1 MKTRLHLHRL
11 FLTVACLPVLSSGVV
26 APAMGTLDPGFSPAV
41 NGQVHAIATQ
51 ADGRILVAGRF
62 SSVNGQPRSNIARLN
77 ANGTLDSSDSFN
89 TTATVN
95 GRINCLLVQ
104 KDGRIVIGGQ
114 FNSVNGEP
122 RGGIARL
129 NANGTLDAFASS
141 GGGCGSSSYVSC
153 MALQADGK
161 ILIGGNFSQVHG
173 EPRSRFARLNTDGTI
188 EDTQTFSPDIG
199 SNGQVR
205 CIAVQPDGR
214 ILVGGILDEGVGHH
228 RSRVVRLLAN
238 GSLEGVDSFNTG
250 TGANG
255 QVYSMLVQPDG
266 KILLGGTFSHF
277 NGVCRSGIARL
288 HPNGSL
294 EDATTFHTSL
304 DIEEGFRCMVLQTD
318 GKILVAGSFESHDND
333 DDGDEGEDETST
345 SSGCVRLHPDGSLDA
360 SFDGAPSS
368 CHDSS
373 IHSLAIQADGQVLI
387 GGTFGS
393 LGGVSRSSLARL
405 LNDPAGQELIADASQ
420 VSWLRSGS
428 GPEVDQVTFETSQD
442 DGASWTALGEGVRI
456 TDGWR
461 FEGGSIPASAQVRA
475 RGRSVSGRQN
485 GSSGLV
491 ECTGT
496 PGGVPQMPEI
506 VIEQPEGT
514 VIEDGGSF
522 SFGAVAAGQ
531 SSSRV
536 FTIRNTGSGS
546 LTGLGITVDGAH
558 ATDFT
563 VTNPPT
569 TPVPGPSGTTTFTVT
584 FTPGGMGQRNATLHL
599 ASNDSDENPYD
610 ITLTGGGQ
618 NSAPTIAV
626 NTPSVTVNE
635 GSSASITGTF
645 ADADGNASVTL
656 SASTGVIVK
665 DNSLGTWSWSHVPTD
680 GPGQTQTVTVTATDN
695 AVPASVVT
703 TSFQLNVLNVAP
715 ITSPQTVTT
724 LEDSSVNITLTAVDL
739 GADTVVLSISS
750 APPSAECS
758 VSISGGNAVFTPAA
772 NFNGSTSFKYIATDD
787 DGGVSNES
795 VITVNV
801 TPVNDAP
808 SFVKGADQV
817 LRPGTSAA
825 QTVAGWATAIHPGAA
840 DEAGQ
845 TLGFSVSVSSGAAIF
860 STPPAVSAAGSLSY
874 VPNGTPGTA
883 QVTLTLS
890 DNGGTANNG
899 QDTSPSQRFTI
910 TVLTDYSVT
919 TIGGAMIVTDNGG
932 YSDLL
937 LVSEPA
943 PASILFAAAGRS
955 FSVNGVIVPVGSSGN
970 LTLSAINTITVN
982 ATEGAN
988 DVTISAF
995 SGLLPGLTVNGGS
1008 GNDSVSFTGSILFA
1022 PGAHLDVNLQ
1032 DDAVT
1037 HGTDTISVSSG
1048 SSLRTSG
1055 TGSMTFKASKT
1066 LVIGT
1071 GASLITENGDL
1082 TLEANQQAAP
1092 TPGSFIGINLG
1103 NVLLQ
1108 STGTG
1113 AMTVMG
1119 RGGDDAAGAQMG
1131 VRIHSST
1138 DILGGTSGR
1147 VLVQGAGGS
1156 SSGPGNVGV
1165 LLTGSGSLISSAGAD
1180 VEVVGVEGGGTNSSG
1195 LVIQTSG
1202 AITTLPGGGSII
1214 LVSDSMNFDG
1224 TADIRTQVNGQVSL
1238 MPYNPGTPVN
1248 LGVATTVVGGLL
1260 SLTEAELDR
1269 ISTGTLAVGSS
1280 TCGEVLIS
1288 TPITRTSQTHFQL
1301 SSGDSIN
1308 LGSGPLGTAG
1318 GDVTLSPGPLGGI
1331 RPGYAGIDVNAGTGT
1346 VRAASGSA
1354 LAIAIN
1360 GAAANTGYQQ
1370 LNVTGGVDLNGA
1382 VLSLYGSH
1390 VPQQGQ
1396 SFVIVNNDGTDPVTG
1411 TFASLPEGSIISLN
1425 GVPVAVSYA
1434 GGSGNDVTVSYATP
1448 MVDVINASRTVLE
1461 GGTVTNAG
1469 TFSDLQGNASVTL
1482 SASIG
1487 TVVGDPGTG
1496 TWSWSF
1502 TPADIN
1508 TTVTITATDNSTPP
1522 LSSSTTFELIVN
1534 NVVPIAMNQS
1544 VTLLEDSPGLPIS
1557 LVAIDPGLD
1566 SPVYN
1571 VVTPPPSTRGALSAP
1586 AGNIVTFV
1594 PALNY
1599 AGATVFT
1606 FNATDPAGA
1615 TSNTA
1620 TVSVAITSVNDAPSF
1635 NKGADKIHITGTTA
1649 QQAFAGWATSIND
1662 GDAESI
1668 QSFTFVVTE
1677 IGNSGIFTTPPAIAA
1692 GGGLTYKPNGTSGSA
1707 TLMVTLMDSGG
1718 TANGGVNVS
1727 PPQFFTIQVKDDITA
1742 PGVTIS
1748 SPLASAKVS
1757 ESATGFINITGT
1769 ASDNKLVDRVEAS
1782 LNGGPFSTAALTLA
1796 PGGLTATYAASVS
1809 PVPGINTV
1817 SVRCYDAYDN
1827 VSTVVT
1833 RSFTYVVMRD
1843 FDLTITPAA
1852 GGTVTFTP
1860 LLVGGQ
1866 AQIGVTYTLKATAS
1880 TGYFWDYWTAP
1891 GVSGAAAESATLT
1904 VVMSEG
1910 LSVTAN
1916 FLATPFSAGN
1926 YTGLAIAEAG
1936 TTPAQR
1942 NLGMFTGTLTSTG
1955 ALTGKVNFGGVNHS
1969 FTTIFDKHTGAS
1981 TGASATLSWNLN
1993 LDLTGGTE
2001 KITGTVT
2008 QSANGDVSM
2017 IDADRTVFSNSSFV
2031 PASFLNAAGTGNG
2044 IYSIV
2049 FAAQASQPGLTTA
2062 QYPQGDGFAKLTL
2075 QPNGTISVA
2084 AMLADGTTAT
2094 ASAPLSKYF
2103 QMPLAL
2109 IIQSTSTVT
2118 GMTLGGMLQ
2127 FDTSL
2132 PDSDV
2137 TGAGLQ
2143 WFRPAKAGQSYYPL
2157 GWAAGVSLDVIGCKY
2172 AAIVGSSVLPG
2183 LGAAD
2188 PVNGNATLLISEGQL
2203 AASISKNLNISTTNV
2218 VTKIPAT
2225 DASYTLTLTTSTV
2238 VGLVGGSFTHSGS
2251 ATVKPVIKGIILQ
2264 KGASRGGYG
2273 FFLSPIPSGS
2283 SGESGG
2289 ILLLGR

>member
-1 MKTRLHLHRL
+1 MKTKLHFHRL
-11 FLTVACLPVLSSGVV
+11 LLAVITLPALSSGVV
-26 APAMGTLDPGFSPAV
+26 APTTGTLDPGFSPVV

-51 ADGRILVAGRF
+51 ADGKILIAGRF
-62 SSVNGQPRSNIARLN
+62 SSVNGQPRSNIVRLSPD
-77 ANGTLDSSDSFN
+77 GTIDSSDSFN
-89 TTATVN
+89 TTAAIN
-95 GRINCLLVQ
+95 GRVNCVLVQ
-104 KDGRIVIGGQ
+104 KDGRIIIGGQ
-114 FNSVNGEP
+114 FSSVNGVS

-129 NANGTLDAFASS
+129 NANGTLDSFALNSS
-141 GGGCGSSSYVSC
+141 GCGSSSYVSC
-153 MALQADGK
+153 MAIQADGK

-173 EPRSRFARLNTDGTI
+173 QPRARFARLNSDGTL
-188 EDTQTFSPDIG
+188 ESTQTFDPDIG
-199 SNGQVR
+199 TNGQVR
-205 CIAVQPDGR
+205 CIAVQPDGK
-214 ILVGGILDEGVGHH
+214 ILVGGILDEGYGHH

-238 GSLEGVDSFNTG
+238 GCLESTDSFDTG
-250 TGANG
+250 TGASG
-255 QVYSMLVQPDG
+255 QIYSMLVQPDG

-277 NGVCRSGIARL
+277 NGMCRNGIARL
-288 HPNGSL
+288 LPNGSL
-294 EDATTFHTSL
+294 ESTTTFHPSL
-304 DIEEGFRCMVLQTD
+304 DIEEGIRCMVLQTD
-318 GKILVAGSFESHDND
+318 GKILAAGSFEGHDND
-333 DDGDEGEDETST
+333 DDGDDGEDERST

-360 SFDGAPSS
+360 SFDGGPSS

-373 IHSLAIQADGQVLI
+373 VHSLAIQADGRVLI

-393 LGGVSRSSLARL
+393 LGGASRSSLARL
-405 LNDPAGQELIADASQ
+405 LNDPAAQELTADASQ
-420 VSWLRSGS
+420 ASWLRSGS
-428 GPEVDQVTFETSQD
+428 GPEVDQVTFESSLD
-442 DGASWTALGEGVRI
+442 SGASWTLLGSGSRI
-456 TDGWR
+456 TGGWR
-461 FEGGSIPASAQVRA
+461 FEGAISANAQIRA
-475 RGRSVSGRQN
+475 RGRAVSGRQN

-522 SFGAVAAGQ
+522 AFGAVAAGQ

-546 LTGLGITVDGAH
+546 LTGLAITVDGAH
-558 ATDFT
+558 AADFAIT
-563 VTNPPT
+563 SPPT
-569 TPVPGPSGTTTFTVT
+569 APVPGPSGTTTFTVT
-584 FTPGGMGQRNATLHL
+584 FSPGGMGQRNAALHV

-618 NSAPTIAV
+618 NSTPAIAV
-626 NTPSVTVNE
+626 NTPSVTVSE

-656 SASTGVIVK
+656 SASIGVIVK
-665 DNSLGTWSWSHVPTD
+665 NDSLGTWSWSHAPTD

-695 AVPASVVT
+695 AVPAAVVSA
-703 TSFQLNVLNVAP
+703 SFQLNVLNVTP
-715 ITSPQTVTT
+715 TTSSQTVTT
-724 LEDSSVNITLTAVDL
+724 LEDSPANIALTAVDP
-739 GADTVVLSISS
+739 GADTLVLSISS
-750 APPSAECS
+750 APQSAEGS
-758 VSISGGNAVFTPAA
+758 VSISGASAIFTPAS

-795 VITVNV
+795 LITVHV

-808 SFVKGADQV
+808 SFVKGADQI
-817 LRPGTSAA
+817 LRPGTNAA

-860 STPPAVSAAGSLSY
+860 STPPDVSAAGSLSY

-883 QVTLTLS
+883 QVTVTLS

-899 QDTSPSQRFTI
+899 QDTSPPQTFTI

-919 TIGGAMIVTDNGG
+919 TTGGDMVVTDNGG

-970 LTLSAINTITVN
+970 LPLSTINTITVN

-988 DVTISAF
+988 EVMISAF
-995 SGLLPGLTVNGGS
+995 TGLLPGLTVNGGT
-1008 GNDSVSFTGSILFA
+1008 GNDSVGFTGGVVFA
-1022 PGAHLDVNLQ
+1022 PGAHLNVNLQ

-1037 HGTDTISVSSG
+1037 PGTDTISLNSG

-1055 TGSMTFKASKT
+1055 TGGMTFKASKT

-1082 TLEANQQAAP
+1082 TIETNQQAAP

-1113 AMTVMG
+1113 SLAIVG
-1119 RGGDDAAGAQMG
+1119 RGGDDATGSQTG
-1131 VRIHSST
+1131 VRIHSGT
-1138 DILGGTSGR
+1138 DIVGGTSGR
-1147 VLVQGAGGS
+1147 VLIQGAGGAS
-1156 SSGPGNVGV
+1156 TGTGNFGV
-1165 LLTGSGSLISSAGAD
+1165 LLTGSGSVISSAGAD
-1180 VEVVGVEGGGTNSSG
+1180 VEVVGIEGGGTNSSG

-1202 AITTLPGGGSII
+1202 TITTQSGGGSIT

-1224 TADIRTQVNGQVSL
+1224 TADIRTLATGQVAL
-1238 MPYNPGTPVN
+1238 MPFNPGIPVN

-1260 SLTEAELDR
+1260 SLTEAELNR
-1269 ISTGTLAVGSS
+1269 ISTGTLAIGGSS
-1280 TCGEVLIS
+1280 TGEVLTS
-1288 TPITRTSQTHFQL
+1288 TPITRAAKTHVHLASGASINL
-1301 SSGDSIN
+1301 SSG
-1308 LGSGPLGTAG
+1308 PLTTAG
-1318 GDVTLSPGPLGGI
+1318 GDVVLSPGPLGGI
-1331 RPGYAGIDVNAGTGT
+1331 RPGYAGVDVNAGSGLVSTS
-1346 VRAASGSA
+1346 SGSA

-1370 LNVTGGVDLNGA
+1370 LNIAGGVSLADA
-1382 VLSLYGSH
+1382 VLNLSGSH
-1390 VPQQGQ
+1390 VPQPGQ
-1396 SFVIVNNDGTDPVTG
+1396 TFVVVNNDGSDPVTG
-1411 TFASLPEGSIISLN
+1411 TFAGLPEGSLLNLN
-1425 GVPVAVSYA
+1425 GVPVAVSYV

-1448 MVDVINASRTVLE
+1448 VVSVINASRTVLE

-1469 TFSDLQGNASVTL
+1469 SFSDLQGNGSVTL

-1487 TVVGDPGTG
+1487 TVTGDPGAG

-1508 TTVTITATDNSTPP
+1508 TTVTITATDDSTPP
-1522 LSSSTTFELIVN
+1522 LSSSTTFDMIVN
-1534 NVVPIAMNQS
+1534 NVVPIALNQS
-1544 VTLLEDSPGLPIS
+1544 VSLLEDSPGLPIS
-1557 LVAIDPGLD
+1557 LGSVDPGLD
-1566 SPVYN
+1566 TPACSI
-1571 VVTPPPSTRGALSAP
+1571 VTPPPAARGVLSGP
-1586 AGNIVTFV
+1586 VDNVVTFI
-1594 PALNY
+1594 PTPNY

-1606 FNATDPAGA
+1606 FNATDAAGA
-1615 TSNTA
+1615 ISNTA
-1620 TVSVAITSVNDAPSF
+1620 TVSVTILPVNDAPNF
-1635 NKGADKIHITGTTA
+1635 IKGADKIHITGTTA

-1668 QSFTFVVTE
+1668 QTFTFTVTE
-1677 IGNSGIFTTPPAIAA
+1677 IGSSGIFTTAPAINS
-1692 GGGLTYKPNGTSGSA
+1692 GGGLTYKPNGTSGTA
-1707 TLMVTLMDSGG
+1707 TLMVTLTDNGG
-1718 TANGGVNVS
+1718 TANGGVNAS

-1742 PGVTIS
+1742 PGVTIT
-1748 SPLASAKVS
+1748 SPLASARVS
-1757 ESATGFINITGT
+1757 ESATGSISITGT
-1769 ASDNKLVDRVEAS
+1769 ATDNKRVDRVEAS
-1782 LNGGPFSTAALTLA
+1782 LNGGPFNAAVLTLA
-1796 PGGLTATYAASVS
+1796 PGGLSATYSAAVS
-1809 PVPGINTV
+1809 PLPGSNTV

-1866 AQIGVTYTLKATAS
+1866 AQIGVTYTLKATAG
-1880 TGYFWDYWTAP
+1880 TGYFWDFWTAP
-1891 GVSGAAAESATLT
+1891 GVSGAAAESTSLT

-1910 LSVTAN
+1910 LSVTAS
-1916 FLATPFSAGN
+1916 FLATPFSAGG
-1926 YTGLAIAEAG
+1926 YTGLATASPG
-1936 TTPAQR
+1936 TTSAQR
-1942 NLGMFTGTLTSTG
+1942 NLGLFTGTLTSTG
-1955 ALTGKVNFGGVNHS
+1955 ALSGKVNFGGVSHS
-1969 FTTIFDKHTGAS
+1969 FTTTFDKHTGNA
-1981 TGASATLSWNLN
+1981 TGSATTLSWNLN
-1993 LDLTGGTE
+1993 LDLAGGTE

-2008 QSANGDVSM
+2008 QAANGDVSM
-2017 IDADRTVFSNSSFV
+2017 VDADRTVFSTTSTV
-2031 PASFLNAAGTGNG
+2031 PSRFLNAAGTGSG

-2049 FAAQASQPGLTTA
+2049 FAAQATQPGLTAA

-2075 QPNGTISVA
+2075 QTNGTISVA
-2084 AMLADGTTAT
+2084 ATLADGTTAT

-2137 TGAGLQ
+2137 TGSGLQ
-2143 WFRPAKAGQSYYPL
+2143 WFRPAKAGQSYYPS
-2157 GWAAGVSLDVIGCKY
+2157 GWPAGVSLDVIGCKY
-2172 AAIVGSSVLPG
+2172 TAPAGSSVLPG

-2203 AASISKNLNISTTNV
+2203 ASSISKNLNISTTNV
-2218 VTKIPAT
+2218 VTKIPAA
-2225 DASYTLTLTTSTV
+2225 DASYTLTLTTST
-2238 VGLVGGSFTHSGS
+2238 GLGLLGGSFTHSGS
-2251 ATVKPVIKGIILQ
+2251 TTVKPAIKGVILQ

-2273 FFLSPIPSGS
+2273 FFLSPVPLGS

-2289 ILLLGR
+2289 VLLLGR